1 MGAVN
6 YSTLAGDV
14 LAAVGGEGN
23 VASVVHCATRLRF
36 TLRDRSKAEK
46 DAVTALPGVITV
58 VENGGQ
64 FQVVVGNNVSK
75 VYAGLP
81 ASLTDGDRVADPSAG
96 GGQKASALSRV
107 IDVISSIFAPILGVL
122 AATGILKGLLII
134 LSTTHVLPSSS
145 TTYQILFA
153 TADAFFVFLPMLL
166 AVTSAR
172 KFGANVYTAMA
183 VAGAMLY
190 TNLVTVNWL
199 IDGQPKPLT
208 LLGYLRAG
216 NIVDFLGIPVL
227 LQTYTSS
234 VVPIILAVWLLSYVE
249 RLANRVV
256 HESVRSFITPLISL
270 VIVVPVTLL
279 TIGPAGTWVS
289 ALVADM
295 MTAAYGF
302 SPILLGLLM
311 GGLWQ
316 VLVIFGVHWGIVPLF
331 INNIANN
338 GFDFMKSAAFPAVLA
353 QAGAALGVTLRL
365 REKKT
370 KALGFSAT
378 LAAIF
383 GVTEPAIYGI
393 TLPRKRAF
401 LVASISGAI
410 GGAVVGAGGVK
421 VFSTGAP
428 GLLTL
433 PIAIDPSG
441 NAANFIWLIVGTV
454 IAFVLSAIG
463 TYFFGFSAADL
474 AKDRAA
480 AEAERAAHDAPRAAA
495 ETAPVVPGA
504 VSVVSPVRGEVV
516 PLSDVPYEV
525 FASGTMGQG
534 FAVRPSDG
542 EFVAPLAGEVV
553 VAHGHAFGI
562 TSAQGA
568 EVLVHIGIDTVALGG
583 APFTPH
589 VVVGDRVEA
598 GAPLVS
604 VDLAA
609 IRAAGLDPITPVVL
623 VNSADFGEFDVQ
635 TAADAVAG
643 APAFAAKQVG

>member
-1 MGAVN
+1 MAAVN

-14 LAAVGGEGN
+14 LAAVGGEDN
-23 VASVVHCATRLRF
+23 VAGVVHCATRLRF
-36 TLRDRSKAEK
+36 TLRDRSRADK

-81 ASLTDGDRVADPSAG
+81 TSLTESDRVAGSGDRGA
-96 GGQKASALSRV
+96 QKVGILSRI
-107 IDVISSIFAPILGVL
+107 IDVVSAIFAPVLGVL

-134 LSTTHVLPSSS
+134 LSTTGVLPATS
-145 TTYQILFA
+145 TTYQVLFA
-153 TADAFFVFLPMLL
+153 TADAFFAFLPMLL

-172 KFGANVYTAMA
+172 KFGANVFTAMA
-183 VAGAMLY
+183 VAGALIY
-190 TNLVTVNWL
+190 TNLVNVTWVVN
-199 IDGQPKPLT
+199 GERVPLT
-208 LLGYLRAG
+208 MLEYLRAG
-216 NIVDFLGIPVL
+216 NPVDFLGIPVL

-249 RLANRVV
+249 RLANRVI

-270 VIVVPVTLL
+270 VVVVPVTLL

-289 ALVADM
+289 ALMADL
-295 MTAAYGF
+295 MTGAYQF
-302 SPILLGLLM
+302 SPIVLGILM

-331 INNIANN
+331 INNIANT
-338 GFDFMKSAAFPAVLA
+338 GFDYMKSAAFPAVLA
-353 QAGAALGVTLRL
+353 QAGAALGVSLRL

-378 LAAIF
+378 LAAVF

-401 LVASISGAI
+401 LVAGISGAI
-410 GGAVVGAGGVK
+410 GGAIVGAAGVK

-433 PIAIDPSG
+433 PIGIDPSG
-441 NAANFIWLIVGTV
+441 DPANIIWLIVGTV

-463 TYFFGFSAADL
+463 TYFFGFSSADL

-480 AEAERAAHDAPRAAA
+480 AAAEHTAIEDAPAAA
-495 ETAPVVPGA
+495 AGSLT
-504 VSVVSPVRGEVV
+504 VVSPARGEIVALSEV
-516 PLSDVPYEV
+516 PDQA
-525 FASGTMGQG
+525 FASGAMGQG
-534 FAVRPSDG
+534 FAVRPTDG
-542 EFVAPLAGEVV
+542 TFVAPLAGTVV
-553 VAHGHAFGI
+553 VAQGHAYGI
-562 TSAQGA
+562 KSPEGA
-568 EVLVHIGIDTVALGG
+568 ELLVHVGIDTVGLDGV
-583 APFTPH
+583 PFTPR
-589 VVVGDRVEA
+589 VAVGDVVA
-598 GAPLVS
+598 VGAPLVD
-604 VDLAA
+604 VDLDA
-609 IRAAGLDPITPVVL
+609 IRAAGLDAITPVV
-623 VNSADFGEFDVQ
+623 VINSTDFGAFEVNGLGS
-635 TAADAVAG
+635 TAAG
-643 APAFAAKQVG
+643 APAFVAKQVS

>member
-1 MGAVN
+1 MATVN

-14 LAAVGGEGN
+14 LSAVGGEDN
-23 VASVVHCATRLRF
+23 VAGVVHCATRLRF
-36 TLRDRSKAEK
+36 TLRDRARADK

-81 ASLTDGDRVADPSAG
+81 ASLTEGDRTPAADG
-96 GGQKASALSRV
+96 GGQKVGILSRV
-107 IDVISSIFAPILGVL
+107 IDVVSAIFAPILGVL

-134 LSTTHVLPSSS
+134 LSTAGVLPATS
-145 TTYQILFA
+145 TTYQVLFA
-153 TADAFFVFLPMLL
+153 TADAFFAFLPMLL
-166 AVTSAR
+166 AVTTAR
-172 KFGANVYTAMA
+172 KFGANVFTAMA
-183 VAGAMLY
+183 VAGALIY
-190 TNLVTVNWL
+190 TNLVNVTWVV
-199 IDGQPKPLT
+199 DGERVPMTMLE
-208 LLGYLRAG
+208 YLRAG
-216 NIVDFLGIPVL
+216 NPVDFLGIPVL

-249 RLANRVV
+249 RLANRFI
-256 HESVRSFITPLISL
+256 HEAVRSFITPLISL

-289 ALVADM
+289 ALMADL
-295 MTAAYGF
+295 MTGAYQF
-302 SPILLGLLM
+302 SPIVLGILM

-331 INNIANN
+331 INNIANT
-338 GFDFMKSAAFPAVLA
+338 GFDYMKSAAFPAVLA

-378 LAAIF
+378 LAAVF

-401 LVASISGAI
+401 LVAGISGAI
-410 GGAVVGAGGVK
+410 GGAIVGAGGVK

-433 PIAIDPSG
+433 PIGIDPSG
-441 NAANFIWLIVGTV
+441 DPTNFLWLIVGTIV
-454 IAFVLSAIG
+454 AFVLSAIG
-463 TYFFGFSAADL
+463 TYFFGFSRADL

-480 AEAERAAHDAPRAAA
+480 AAAERAPAEAAPAGASPADASL
-495 ETAPVVPGA
+495 TVL
-504 VSVVSPVRGEVV
+504 SPARGEIVALAEV
-516 PLSDVPYEV
+516 PDKA
-525 FASGTMGQG
+525 FASGAMGQG
-534 FAVRPSDG
+534 FAVRPADG
-542 EFVAPLAGEVV
+542 TFVSPAAGEIV
-553 VAHGHAFGI
+553 VAQGHAYGI
-562 TSAQGA
+562 KTADGA
-568 EVLVHIGIDTVALGG
+568 ELLVHIGIDTVSLDG
-583 APFTPH
+583 APFTPR
-589 VVVGDRVEA
+589 VAVGDTVAA
-598 GAPLVS
+598 GAPLVD

-609 IRAAGLDPITPVVL
+609 IRAAGLDAITPVV
-623 VNSADFGEFDVQ
+623 VINSTDFGAFEVPGLG
-635 TAADAVAG
+635 AAAAG
-643 APAFAAKQVG
+643 APALVATKEN